1 MLNPHPGLPEFTY
14 VKPASLDEA
23 CGFLV
28 EHAGEARLISG
39 GTDLLV
45 RMRDKAFK
53 PAYVVDI
60 KGLEGTDVLAFDPKS
75 GLKIG
80 AAVPMNRVVAHP
92 DVHKHYPLLAKA
104 AKSVASYQLRNR
116 ATIVGNICNASPA
129 GDTLGACLVLGG
141 RLNIYGKDGERFE
154 DLVTFFKGPGKTS
167 LQPGEIVTSISFP
180 LPEKGAKGTYL
191 KLGRNKL
198 SDLAIVGVTVYG
210 FPDKMTESG
219 FRIMVALASVA
230 ATPLMPPV
238 VETVL
243 SEKEITEDTIQEAA
257 NASMDACF
265 PIDDVRGSARYRKE
279 MVRNLTRNAITEVW
293 GQLQSRTEN
302 RLEANR

>member
-23 CGFLV
+23 CGFLA
-28 EHAGEARLISG
+28 EHAGEARPISG

-60 KGLEGTDVLAFDPKS
+60 KGLAGTEVLAFDPQS
-75 GLKIG
+75 GLKVG

-92 DVHKHYPLLAKA
+92 DVKKHYPLLAQA
-104 AKSVASYQLRNR
+104 ANSVASYQLRNR

-141 RLNIYGKDGERFE
+141 RLHIHGTDGERFE

-167 LQPGEIVTSISFP
+167 LKPGEIVTAISFP
-180 LPEKGAKGTYL
+180 LPPKGAKGKYI

-198 SDLAIVGVTVYG
+198 SDLAIIGVTAFG

-219 FRIMVALASVA
+219 FRFKVALASVA

-238 VETVL
+238 VEAVL
-243 SEKEITEDTIQEAA
+243 ADKKITEETIAEAA
-257 NASMDACF
+257 QAAMDACS

-279 MVRNLTRNAITEVW
+279 MVHNLTLSAIKDVW
-293 GQLQSRTEN
+293 GQLQS
-302 RLEANR
+302 